1 LLLKSLFLILLAG
14 LLGACARV
22 ELPPIAQVPPSLP
35 FSDSRDL
42 QAALSSQKRILS
54 LTALADFSLVSD
66 GKTLSGKEVI
76 VLQGAKTMRLELLS
90 PFGPPLFI
98 VVIREGRFTAYSVA
112 TRRYVRGR
120 ANSFNFSRVLGFPLE
135 MEEVNRLIRTD
146 LTGNPEARWSPLGY
160 DPALNTYVVDLQ
172 VPEEAGKRRL
182 WIDPARLVVVKAAHY
197 DNEGGTLLEADLEEY
212 NPVDGILFPRRLVFT
227 LPRKNTRLSLAYS
240 QVTLNGNLDPSLF
253 ELVPPQGSRIT
264 DLD

>member
-1 LLLKSLFLILLAG
+1 MLLKSLFLILLAG

-42 QAALSSQKRILS
+42 QAALSSQKKILN

-66 GKTLSGKEVI
+66 GKTVSGKEVI
-76 VLQGAKTMRLELLS
+76 LLQGAKAMRLEMLS
-90 PFGPPLFI
+90 PFGPPLLI
-98 VVIREGRFTAYSVA
+98 LVIRDGRFSAYSVA
-112 TRRYVRGR
+112 ARRYVRGR

-135 MEEVNRLIRTD
+135 IEEVNRLIRTD
-146 LTGNPEARWSPLGY
+146 LSGDPEARWGPLGY
-160 DPALNTYVVDLQ
+160 DPALKTYVVDLHF
-172 VPEEAGKRRL
+172 PEEEGKRRL
-182 WIDPARLVVVKAAHY
+182 WIDPARLVVVRAARY
-197 DNEGGTLLEADLEEY
+197 DHEGDTILEAELEDY
-212 NPVDGILFPRRLVFT
+212 GLVDGILFPRRLVFT
-227 LPRKNTRLSLAYS
+227 LPRKNTRLSLAYG